1 MPGINLAYLSRKSG
15 HWMGLFLACC
25 TVFLLI
31 EEVRCTFHIFILV
44 YTLSRGKTPINFL
57 ERFSISEANNVP
69 YVCILW
75 PRWEHWF
82 VFVFLSV
89 FVFSLAKGRNRSG
102 QRGTM
107 VERNFEKRLVFA
119 PQLLM
124 RVDSL

>member
-1 MPGINLAYLSRKSG
+1 MCRARDKLAIFVKKAC

-25 TVFLLI
+25 TVLI
-31 EEVRCTFHIFILV
+31 EEVYISYFQIGVYIITRKNSHQLFRAIQHI
-44 YTLSRGKTPINFL
+44 
-57 ERFSISEANNVP
+57 EANNVP

>member
-1 MPGINLAYLSRKSG
+1 M
-15 HWMGLFLACC
+15 
-25 TVFLLI
+25 
-31 EEVRCTFHIFILV
+31 
-44 YTLSRGKTPINFL
+44 
-57 ERFSISEANNVP
+57 
-69 YVCILW
+69 
-75 PRWEHWF
+75 F
-82 VFVFLSV
+82 VFFSV

>member
-1 MPGINLAYLSRKSG
+1 MPGIKLAYLSRKSG

-31 EEVRCTFHIFILV
+31 EEVYISYFQIGVYIITRKNSHQLFRAIQHI
-44 YTLSRGKTPINFL
+44 
-57 ERFSISEANNVP
+57 EANNEP